1 MPILGLF
8 PSNREDKYAREVSNI
23 ASGQR
28 SSAAVDELRSNADLA
43 RKQAFSQ
50 AYQSRGNPALA
61 QRQAMDVGR
70 DITMQSGQ
78 QIAQQRQ
85 SDILSAKAEQ
95 QRLEQQRLQGIN
107 NLIGYGVQGAGMLLG
122 GPAVGAAAGTA
133 VDAARGAL
141 GGSQPFTP
149 KPPIGQKP
157 AMAASPLQAAPT
169 GGLGSGMTQED
180 IQSLVGPRQP
190 AAPMR
195 QDLQQY
201 LDPNV
206 IMESGSRLSN
216 DVSGLQSI
224 GSQLTPEYLLQG
236 LPVNPQFLRGVR
248 RAATR

>member
-8 PSNREDKYAREVSNI
+8 PSNREDRYAREVSDL
-23 ASGQR
+23 ASGRR
-28 SSAAVDELRSNADLA
+28 SSIAVNELRSNADLA

-50 AYQSRGNPALA
+50 AMQSRGNPALA

-85 SDILSAKAEQ
+85 ADFNAARAEQ

-107 NLIGYGVQGAGMLLG
+107 NLVGFGVRGAQMLAG
-122 GPAVGAAAGTA
+122 GPAVKAAAGAA
-133 VDAARGAL
+133 VDAAKGTL
-141 GGSQPFTP
+141 GGSQPFAP
-149 KPPIGQKP
+149 KPPIAQNP
-157 AMAASPLQAAPT
+157 AMAASPAQGA
-169 GGLGSGMTQED
+169 GMGPLVSNED
-180 IQSLVGPRQP
+180 IMSLAGPRQP

-206 IMESGSRLSN
+206 ILESGSRLSN
-216 DVSGLQSI
+216 DVSGLQNI
-224 GSQLTPEYLLQG
+224 GSQLTNEYLLQG
-236 LPVNPQFLRGVR
+236 LPVNPQFMRGVR

>member
-8 PSNREDKYAREVSNI
+8 PSNREDKYAREVGGI

-28 SSAAVDELRSNADLA
+28 SSAAVNELRSNADLA

-85 SDILSAKAEQ
+85 SDVLSAKAEQ

-107 NLIGYGVQGAGMLLG
+107 NLVGFGVQGAGMLLG
-122 GPAVGAAAGTA
+122 GPAVGAAAGA
-133 VDAARGAL
+133 AADAATGAL

-149 KPPIGQKP
+149 KPPVVQKP
-157 AMAASPLQAAPT
+157 AMAASPPQAAPT

-180 IQSLVGPRQP
+180 IQSRAGPRQAP
-190 AAPMR
+190 QPMR
-195 QDLQQY
+195 QDLQQSM
-201 LDPNV
+201 DPNV
-206 IMESGSRLSN
+206 VLESGSRLN
-216 DVSGLQSI
+216 TDVSGLAQRV
-224 GSQLTPEYLLQG
+224 GDQLTPEYLLQG
-236 LPVNPQFLRGVR
+236 LDPRLLRGIRQSAR
-248 RAATR
+248 R

>member
-107 NLIGYGVQGAGMLLG
+107 NLIGFGVRGAQMLAG
-122 GPAVGAAAGTA
+122 GPA

-149 KPPIGQKP
+149 KPPVVQKP

-180 IQSLVGPRQP
+180 IQSLAGPRQP

-206 IMESGSRLSN
+206 IMESGSRLGT
-216 DVSGLQSI
+216 DLSGLQNI

-236 LPVNPQFLRGVR
+236 LPVNPQFMRGVR

>member
-8 PSNREDKYAREVSNI
+8 PSSREDKYAREVGGI

-28 SSAAVDELRSNADLA
+28 SSAAVNELRSNADLA
-43 RKQAFSQ
+43 RKQAFAQ

-70 DITMQSGQ
+70 DVTMQSGQ

-85 SDILSAKAEQ
+85 SDITSAKAEQ

-122 GPAVGAAAGTA
+122 GPAVGAAASAA
-133 VDAARGAL
+133 VDAAKGTL

-149 KPPIGQKP
+149 KPPVVQKP
-157 AMAASPLQAAPT
+157 AMAASPLQGA
-169 GGLGSGMTQED
+169 GMGQPVSNED
-180 IQSLVGPRQP
+180 IMSLAGPRQAP
-190 AAPMR
+190 QPMR

-201 LDPNV
+201 MDPNV
-206 IMESGSRLSN
+206 VLESGSRLN
-216 DVSGLQSI
+216 TDISGLAQRV
-224 GSQLTPEYLLQG
+224 GDQLTPEYLLQG
-236 LPVNPQFLRGVR
+236 LDPRLLRGVR
-248 RAATR
+248 QAARR